1 MAIKGS
7 KLNVF
12 FTTVHK
18 YFQIHNTTNQLFTLK
33 APEGSG
39 YNYYYVNAGN
49 IQNTGIEASVSI
61 NYAKLL
67 YFFKNQLLGTRKT

>member
-18 YFQIHNTTNQLFTLK
+18 YFQIQYIFIVF
-33 APEGSG
+33 A
-39 YNYYYVNAGN
+39 
-49 IQNTGIEASVSI
+49 
-61 NYAKLL
+61 
-67 YFFKNQLLGTRKT
+67 FKYEVF